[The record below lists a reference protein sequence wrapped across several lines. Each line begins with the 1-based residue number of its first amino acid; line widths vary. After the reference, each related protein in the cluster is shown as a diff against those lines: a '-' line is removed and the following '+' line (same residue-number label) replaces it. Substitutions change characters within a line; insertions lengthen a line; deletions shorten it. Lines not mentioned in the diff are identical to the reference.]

1 MWETSQFPRPFQGHL
16 YHITSAKDDIIQY
29 YSKNTYFAAV
39 GTSLT
44 VHTVAL
50 TSSWTLKICSTIY
63 ELPFLNKWYLFNILL
78 LLCCVQLCPTLSD
91 SIACQAPPLSMEFSR
106 QEYWS
111 RLPFTTPGDLTDPG
125 IKVTALCLM
134 HGRYILYHSPPGK
147 ASVFWDPLKFQ
158 SREWRLGNLYLHGSA
173 GLNHFKPPLSLNPCI
188 FTKLTVFGNRA
199 DSLTMAFSEQQT
211 GLSYM
216 LETRKC

>member
-1 MWETSQFPRPFQGHL
+1 MFICLRSVNFQQDKPLSFSFCRSGCACMHVL
-16 YHITSAKDDIIQY
+16 GCVRL
-29 YSKNTYFAAV
+29 FA
-39 GTSLT
+39 TP
-44 VHTVAL
+44 
-50 TSSWTLKICSTIY
+50 WTAAHQ
-63 ELPFLNKWYLFNILL
+63 
-78 LLCCVQLCPTLSD
+78 V
-91 SIACQAPPLSMEFSR
+91 PLSMEFSR
-106 QEYWS
+106 QEYWNGFPS
-111 RLPFTTPGDLTDPG
+111 PPPGDLTDPG

-134 HGRYILYHSPPGK
+134 HGRYILYHWPPGK